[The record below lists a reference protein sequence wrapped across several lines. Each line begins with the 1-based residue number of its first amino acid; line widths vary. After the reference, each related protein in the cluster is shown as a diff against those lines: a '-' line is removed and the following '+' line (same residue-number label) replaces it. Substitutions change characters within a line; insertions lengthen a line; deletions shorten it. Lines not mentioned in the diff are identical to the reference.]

1 MTGVLICTHGN
12 SATELLKTA
21 EMICG
26 KQDNC
31 QTVAFKMGEA
41 LEELKAEMDQKIAS
55 LSGTVICLVD
65 LKGGTPFNTL
75 IGLKEKYPAIE
86 IITGVNIPMLLEL
99 FMSRNQLAPKELIK
113 MVIEAGKS
121 GVYHYQEVVPT
132 GDEEEF

>member
-12 SATELLKTA
+12 SASELLKTA

-75 IGLKEKYPAIE
+75 IGLKEKYSAIE
-86 IITGVNIPMLLEL
+86 IITGANIPMLLEL

>member
-1 MTGVLICTHGN
+1 
-12 SATELLKTA
+12 
-21 EMICG
+21 MICG

>member
-12 SATELLKTA
+12 SALELLKTA

>member
-1 MTGVLICTHGN
+1 MTGILICTHGN
-12 SATELLKTA
+12 SALELLKTA

>member
-12 SATELLKTA
+12 SASELLKTA

-132 GDEEEF
+132 GGEEEF

>member
-12 SATELLKTA
+12 SASELLKTA

>member
-1 MTGVLICTHGN
+1 MTGVLLCTHGN
-12 SATELLKTA
+12 SASELLKTA

>member
-12 SATELLKTA
+12 SASELLKTA

-121 GVYHYQEVVPT
+121 GVYHYQEVVPP

>member
-12 SATELLKTA
+12 SAPELLKTA

-75 IGLKEKYPAIE
+75 IGLKEKYPTIE